1 MLLGCIG
8 DDFTGSSDLANT
20 LAKAGMAVV
29 QYSGVPSVPADAS
42 VEAGV
47 IALKSRSIPAA
58 EAIKQS
64 LAALKWLQNQG
75 CKQFF
80 FKYCSTFDSTD
91 DGNIGPVAEALASA
105 LVADAVIV
113 CPAFPRTG
121 RTVFQGH
128 LFVKDQLL
136 SDSPMK
142 DHPLTPMRDPDL
154 RNVLSRQSCGV
165 VGHVPMAIVAEG
177 SDAIRDAL
185 AAEARHGRNL
195 IVVDAIHDDDLIAIG
210 AAARDLVL
218 ITGGSGVAMGLPE
231 NFVKTGQILA
241 KKLDW
246 QGQAGRCAILSG
258 SCSEAT
264 RNQIAAHAKTGA
276 QHEIDV
282 AGVMR
287 GEVEIDGL
295 LRWFLAQDGLPILYS
310 SASPTAVQHVQTEF
324 GMQAIA
330 DRLDKLFGDLA
341 IALVAAGVERLIVAG
356 GETSGAV
363 VGALQLNALSMGP
376 EIDPGVPAIRVG
388 SNLTIALKSGNF
400 GTDNFFEKAATILA
414 GGAK

>member
-8 DDFTGSSDLANT
+8 DDFTGSSDLANK

-29 QYSGVPSVPADAS
+29 QSSGVPSVPADAS

-47 IALKSRSIPAA
+47 IALKSRSTPAA

-154 RNVLSRQSCGV
+154 RNVLSRQSCSV

-210 AAARDLVL
+210 GAARDLVL
-218 ITGGSGVAMGLPE
+218 ITGGSGVAMGLPA

-264 RNQIAAHAKTGA
+264 RNQIATHAKTGA
-276 QHEIDV
+276 QYEIDV

-287 GEVEIDGL
+287 GEVTIDGL
-295 LRWFLAQDGLPILYS
+295 LSWFLAQDKLPIL
-310 SASPTAVQHVQTEF
+310 
-324 GMQAIA
+324 
-330 DRLDKLFGDLA
+330 
-341 IALVAAGVERLIVAG
+341 
-356 GETSGAV
+356 
-363 VGALQLNALSMGP
+363 
-376 EIDPGVPAIRVG
+376 
-388 SNLTIALKSGNF
+388 
-400 GTDNFFEKAATILA
+400 
-414 GGAK
+414 

>member
-1 MLLGCIG
+1 
-8 DDFTGSSDLANT
+8 
-20 LAKAGMAVV
+20 
-29 QYSGVPSVPADAS
+29 
-42 VEAGV
+42 V
-47 IALKSRSIPAA
+47 IALKSRSTPAA

-105 LVADAVIV
+105 LAADAVIV
-113 CPAFPRTG
+113 CPAFPRTE

-218 ITGGSGVAMGLPE
+218 ITGGSGVAMGLPA

-264 RNQIAAHAKTGA
+264 RNQIATHAKTGA
-276 QHEIDV
+276 QHQIDV

-310 SASPTAVQHVQTEF
+310 SASPTAVHHVQAEF
-324 GMQAIA
+324 GMQAVA

-363 VGALQLNALSMGP
+363 VGALRLNALSMGP
-376 EIDPGVPAIRVG
+376 EIDPGVPAMRVG

>member
-20 LAKAGMAVV
+20 LAKAGMTVV
-29 QYSGVPSVPADAS
+29 QFSGVPSASADAS

-64 LAALKWLQNQG
+64 LAALKWLQDQG

-105 LVADAVIV
+105 LAADAVIV

-218 ITGGSGVAMGLPE
+218 ITGGSGVAMGLPA
-231 NFVKTGQILA
+231 NFAKAGQISA
-241 KKLDW
+241 TKLGW

-264 RNQIAAHAKTGA
+264 RNQIATHAKTGA

-287 GEVEIDGL
+287 GEVTIDVLVG
-295 LRWFLAQDGLPILYS
+295 WFLAQHGLPLLYS
-310 SASPTAVQHVQTEF
+310 SALPTAVQHVQAEF

-341 IALVAAGVERLIVAG
+341 IALVAAGIERLVVAG

-363 VGALQLNALSMGP
+363 VGALRLNALSMGP
-376 EIDPGVPAIRVG
+376 EIDPGVPAMRAG
-388 SNLTIALKSGNF
+388 SNLTLALKSGNF
-400 GTDNFFEKAATILA
+400 GTDNFFEKAAEILA